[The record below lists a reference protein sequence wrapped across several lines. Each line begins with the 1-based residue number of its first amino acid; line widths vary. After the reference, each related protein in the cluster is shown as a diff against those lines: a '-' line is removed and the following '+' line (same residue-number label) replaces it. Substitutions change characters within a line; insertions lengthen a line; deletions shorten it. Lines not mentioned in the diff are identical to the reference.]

1 MRGLHAYA
9 KRTQGPPARAR
20 ALTTR
25 PARGL
30 RGDTAA
36 RDLPL
41 SPRCSRVPMTA
52 PAIANSS
59 SAASGLRAF
68 NPSQERIR
76 QLTVISNF
84 GDI

>member
-1 MRGLHAYA
+1 M
-9 KRTQGPPARAR
+9 
-20 ALTTR
+20 
-25 PARGL
+25 
-30 RGDTAA
+30 
-36 RDLPL
+36 
-41 SPRCSRVPMTA
+41 
-52 PAIANSS
+52 ANSS

>member
-1 MRGLHAYA
+1 MHM
-9 KRTQGPPARAR
+9 QNGPKALRLARAIT
-20 ALTTR
+20 AR

-36 RDLPL
+36 RDLPP

-52 PAIANSS
+52 AAIANSS
-59 SAASGLRAF
+59 SAASGLGAF

-76 QLTVISNF
+76 QLTVISDF